1 MFAAFLFGLMLLVA
15 GCTDDTFVQGGSPLI
30 VEEGLEGTL
39 SVTVGE
45 NDFEQRVTT
54 RSWGNVTDEQHVHSV
69 YLFLVDMQGEGAENC
84 KIIAHRYFPDVT
96 EMVKPVT
103 VGEKTLQVVELSM
116 KAVSSQK
123 ARIFAIANIGH
134 SDLQHV
140 ANDKELLAQCDKATR
155 LKDLQDLY
163 AELSAPDENGVRVER
178 AQGHLLMSGFFA
190 DCSTDGTAHYL
201 STSAGAT
208 DLTLKR
214 EENGTLSLFDAAT
227 GDPFIAIGTGAGG
240 GKQGAVVLQRLDAK
254 VSFEIKPI
262 DELAETDGAFF
273 ELTSWQVMN
282 VPVGAPLCWSKET
295 PRCGFKESKVFR
307 RNIAQTPDG
316 GYTFTFYQFEN
327 YMGDAGG
334 TDSYT
339 AISGTTIAGQ
349 YNMQKGEGGDI
360 TVDAVRQGFA
370 QGYPNIYS
378 KFAYSLR
385 EQQMKVN
392 EDGTPY
398 EPEKD
403 SGEGD
408 QTVKNGEYQFA
419 PKNGTYVRLTGNY
432 YNPAEPVRR
441 RKDDPRNKDFP
452 GMSLEMYPYWSLEN
466 QPVATREEAAKRFRA
481 GEVSYVVHLGYVGG
495 GNYNRTTDPLP
506 GKDIKSLE
514 EYEKKVNDYNVL
526 RNHHYT
532 YTIGISG
539 VENIKVEATR
549 EDGGNAY
556 GQENQ
561 PGSEGMV
568 LEAQHMFSVDAHFD
582 LRTITVDFE
591 RMPVGVSTFGFFLST
606 PYEKDF
612 RVSLKRKEN
621 GTYAIFDSSGKEMTD
636 IRGHDLDWI
645 HFAWHGT
652 EDEPSRSLIDEETGN
667 GIAYSDTYGG
677 YVTQQS
683 YNDPT
688 GELQHE
694 KDAEHPYYLMNSVEF
709 VMQVW
714 DLYQRWLAKGRPAA
728 ERTATYTVYVNEF
741 HYDRNPLTGANVDW
755 TTFAAQPPRSALYF
769 VENVEHSA
777 DGKSLYTDA
786 HIVITQK
793 SIQTPYATSTAG
805 GQSVAEVA
813 FGIEHLDEFEC
824 KYNNS
829 EDAKEQYLKG
839 TDQTANGLFNT
850 MCWFYEYRGN
860 KNRIPTWEQAEIYF
874 NAKEGARIVDPNSVA
889 DCTGGDK
896 HRQNRRAA
904 WAVYSRNRDLNR
916 DGILQANE
924 IRWFVPTIEQY
935 TICYLAGRAAFEHPL
950 YEPERAHRV
959 TGVGFYLEY
968 VPFIHY
974 MADTSEIFWAEEGCS
989 NGLYGNPEF
998 KDFSYHSIRM
1008 ARMFTRHGIVDDGSA
1023 IPENRKD
1030 TTVLFHDPVYII
1042 SETRNGQAITD
1053 YRQLVD
1059 GRNYYVTLNKLNP
1072 MAFRDYFNKDELGL
1086 HDHEGQNNWLY
1097 REFKI
1102 ARNKIGYTSFDKNNK
1117 DNYDRTPKIN
1127 GIPRTWWQ
1135 LNGVWSPDEFKN
1147 LGNYYYA
1154 GRTVSIAYDYMEEPS
1169 GSDLHKWRLPNL
1181 REAAVMSQVFPDSWF
1196 CNNVGKEE
1204 GWEEAI
1210 TTRTR
1215 AGNLGPN
1222 STNIPYYWIRHRSI
1236 IRLDE
1241 VDHDRKV
1248 LLFVRPV
1255 HDVGPGNE

>member
-69 YLFLVDMQGEGAENC
+69 YLFLVDMKGEGEENC

-116 KAVSSQK
+116 KAVSCQK

-140 ANDKELLAQCDKATR
+140 ANDKELLAQCDKATT
-155 LKDLQDLY
+155 LKNLQDLY

-190 DCSTDGTAHYL
+190 DCSTDEGAHYL
-201 STSAGAT
+201 SASAGAT

-214 EENGTLSLFDAAT
+214 EENGTLSLYDA
-227 GDPFIAIGTGAGG
+227 GDSQKKFTSLGAGG
-240 GKQGAVVLQRLDAK
+240 NPGAVVLQRLDAK

-262 DELAETDGAFF
+262 GELAETDGAFF

-295 PRCGFKESKVFR
+295 PRCDFKESKVFR

-327 YMGDAGG
+327 YMGDAGNGG

-339 AISGTTIAGQ
+339 AISGTTIAEQ
-349 YNMQKGEGGDI
+349 YNIQKGGSI
-360 TVDAVRQGFA
+360 TVDAVEQGFA
-370 QGYPNIYS
+370 QGYPNTYS
-378 KFAYSLR
+378 NFAYSLR
-385 EQQMKVN
+385 EQQRKVN

-398 EPEKD
+398 EPEKE

-408 QTVKNGEYQFA
+408 QTVTVENGEYQFA

-466 QPVATREEAAKRFRA
+466 RPVATREEAAKRFRA

-506 GKDIKSLE
+506 GKDIRSLE

-591 RMPVGVSTFGFFLST
+591 RMPVGFSTFGFFLST

-652 EDEPSRSLIDEETGN
+652 EDEPSRSLIDEYGN

-688 GELQHE
+688 GALLHE
-694 KDAEHPYYLMNSVEF
+694 KDAKHPYYLMNSVEF

-728 ERTATYTVYVNEF
+728 ERTATYTVYVDEY
-741 HYDRNPLTGANVDW
+741 HYDRNPLTGANVEW

-813 FGIEHLDEFEC
+813 FGIEHLDEFDC
-824 KYNNS
+824 KYNK
-829 EDAKEQYLKG
+829 DTDPAQQYLKG
-839 TDQTANGLFNT
+839 TDQTENGLFNT
-850 MCWFYEYRGN
+850 MRWFYIYEGDASMM
-860 KNRIPTWEQAEIYF
+860 PTWQQAEIYF
-874 NAKEGARIVDPNSVA
+874 NGKEGARVVEPNNSA
-889 DCTGGDK
+889 SCSHDDG

-916 DGILQANE
+916 DGELQADE
-924 IRWFVPTIEQY
+924 IRWFVPTIGQY

-959 TGVGFYLEY
+959 SGLDDLDGI
-968 VPFIHY
+968 PISHY
-974 MADTSEIFWAEEGCS
+974 IASTSEIFWAEEGCS
-989 NGLYGNPEF
+989 NSIYNTGRQ
-998 KDFSYHSIRM
+998 DWSYRTIRM
-1008 ARMFTRHGIVDDGSA
+1008 ARMFTRHGINDAGSA
-1023 IPENRKD
+1023 IPSQD
-1030 TTVLFHDPVYII
+1030 TVYASVLLHDPIYII

-1053 YRQLVD
+1053 YRRLVD

-1086 HDHEGQNNWLY
+1086 HDHEEQNNWLY

-1102 ARNKIGYTSFDKNNK
+1102 ARNKIGYTSFDENNK
-1117 DNYDRTPKIN
+1117 DNYNRTPKIN
-1127 GIPRTWWQ
+1127 GLPRTWWQ
-1135 LNGVWSPDEFKN
+1135 LNGVWSPDEFKDKN
-1147 LGNYYYA
+1147 RYYYA

-1181 REAAVMSQVFPDSWF
+1181 REAAVMSQVFPKPWF
-1196 CNNVGKEE
+1196 CNNDEQG
-1204 GWEEAI
+1204 I

-1215 AGNLGPN
+1215 AGNLGPKA
-1222 STNIPYYWIRHRSI
+1222 TNVPYYRIRYRHI
-1236 IRLDE
+1236 VRLDGSGK
-1241 VDHDRKV
+1241 DSTTLMH
-1248 LLFVRPV
+1248 VRPV
-1255 HDVGPGNE
+1255 HDVGPGD